1 MCDIGYDE
9 DAWSAFN
16 ETHHKARK
24 DHPCAC
30 CGGTIAAGQRYLR
43 HFSVQDGTVCAER
56 MCLPCES
63 LKEKFGSMHEFASNP
78 SYMPE
83 LFQHCAEEE
92 RDAADAAVLV
102 GKPDATA
109 EERAHYWETALEEMK
124 ARRDARVAGKEV

>member
-30 CGGTIAAGQRYLR
+30 CGGTIAAGDRYLR

-63 LKEKFGSMHEFASNP
+63 LKERFGSMHDFASNP

-83 LFQHCAEEE
+83 LFRHCRDEE
-92 RDAADAAVLV
+92 RDEADAAALR
-102 GKPDATA
+102 GKPNEKA
-109 EERAHYWETALEEMK
+109 EERARYWATAVEEMEARAA
-124 ARRDARVAGKEV
+124 ARRAAKGV